1 MIDFGTI
8 FGRFYLDFGRFGVD
22 FGLDLGPAWIDF
34 ARNLE
39 LLGPSLGV
47 TIPWDPRV
55 DSRSVTMR
63 PALVADRRPD
73 SPLGLPTRCSLTALL
88 SGVAHSAEAA
98 CCNPFFRLK
107 FRLKISSPFFAT
119 FS

>member
-1 MIDFGTI
+1 MEPFWAILVPFWEAWGPPKIEKECKKSIQDAFGKHFGRVGPPMIDFGTI

-39 LLGPSLGV
+39 LLGPSLVV
-47 TIPWDPRV
+47 TLPWDPRA

-63 PALVADRRPD
+63 
-73 SPLGLPTRCSLTALL
+73 
-88 SGVAHSAEAA
+88 GVPSREGYA
-98 CCNPFFRLK
+98 C
-107 FRLKISSPFFAT
+107 
-119 FS
+119 